1 LKEES
6 ISNPQR
12 GRGQRPRSSTAAI
25 LLVAGLAGGLLYVAH
40 AAFVP
45 IALAVLFALLLS
57 GPVESLHRRRIPRSL
72 SALLIVVIFLSIL
85 GGTVDLLWTPAQTW
99 LAAAPRT
106 AQVIQRKLGPAA
118 RIMQRID
125 AVTNRAGHL
134 TDGTVNVAAAT
145 PPILTP
151 AAPESGGLVVQT
163 RELLLGFVTVG
174 VLTLFLLA
182 AGPPVLARMSA
193 AFASDDH
200 AMHILKVIQAVR
212 GELGRYYATIALI
225 NLGLGATT
233 AAAMWALGMQNP
245 VLCGAVAGVLNFIPY
260 VGSATTFFILTIVAF
275 VSFDGVGR
283 VFAVAGSYLALA
295 TLEGQLVQPVLVGQR
310 LELNPII
317 VFLALWFGGWF
328 WAIPG
333 IILAIPSLVALK
345 VVAEHSEYGA
355 PLVEFLSPGKAK
367 RFKPRRE
374 QQRESARARAA

>member
-1 LKEES
+1 MNEES
-6 ISNPQR
+6 TSIPQWGR
-12 GRGQRPRSSTAAI
+12 GRRPRSSTAAVV
-25 LLVAGLAGGLLYVAH
+25 LVAGLAGVLLYVAR

-45 IALAVLFALLLS
+45 VALAVLFALLLS
-57 GPVESLHRRRIPRSL
+57 GPVEGLRRRRIPRTL
-72 SALLIVVIFLSIL
+72 SALLIVVIFLSIV
-85 GGTVDLLWTPAQTW
+85 GGTVDLLWTPAQAW

-118 RIMQRID
+118 RIMRRID

-134 TDGTVNVAAAT
+134 TDGTANVAVAT
-145 PPILTP
+145 PVPSTS
-151 AAPESGGLVVQT
+151 AAPDSGNLVIQT
-163 RELLLGFVTVG
+163 REFLLGFVTVG
-174 VLTLFLLA
+174 ILTLFLLA
-182 AGPPVLARMSA
+182 AGPPVLARMSG
-193 AFASDDH
+193 AFASDEH
-200 AMHILKVIQAVR
+200 AMRILRAIQAVR
-212 GELGRYYATIALI
+212 GELGRYYSTLALI
-225 NLGLGATT
+225 NVGLGATT
-233 AAAMWALGMQNP
+233 AAAMWALGMPNP

-260 VGSATTFFILTIVAF
+260 AGSATTFSILTIVAL
-275 VSFDGVGR
+275 VSFDDVGR
-283 VFAVAGSYLALA
+283 VLAVAGSYLALA
-295 TLEGQLVQPVLVGQR
+295 TIEGQLVQPVLVGQR

-374 QQRESARARAA
+374 QQRESAKPKAA

>member
-1 LKEES
+1 MKQES
-6 ISNPQR
+6 ISSLQH
-12 GRGQRPRSSTAAI
+12 GRAQRPRSSIAAV
-25 LLVAGLAGGLLYVAH
+25 LLVAGLAGGMLYIAH

-57 GPVESLHRRRIPRSL
+57 GPVEGLHRRRVPRSL
-72 SALLIVVIFLSIL
+72 SALLIVVLFLSIV

-106 AQVIQRKLGPAA
+106 AQVIQRRLGPAA

-134 TDGTVNVAAAT
+134 TDGTANGAAAS
-145 PPILTP
+145 PAPLTP
-151 AAPESGGLVVQT
+151 AGPESGGLVVQT
-163 RELLLGFVTVG
+163 REFLLGFVTVG

-193 AFASDDH
+193 AFASDNH
-200 AMHILKVIQAVR
+200 AMHVLRVIQAVR
-212 GELGRYYATIALI
+212 GELGRYYSTLALI
-225 NLGLGATT
+225 NIGLGAST
-233 AAAMWALGMQNP
+233 AAVMWALGMPNP

-260 VGSATTFFILTIVAF
+260 VGSAMTFFILTIVAF

-295 TLEGQLVQPVLVGQR
+295 TIEGQLVQPVLVGHR

-374 QQRESARARAA
+374 HQKESAKPKAA